1 MLTFTEMP
9 KPLEY
14 HKHIERM
21 QSCIS
26 LKFSQNC
33 LVFHAKVKSCTKL
46 KLKKVEAW
54 WSLILDVYLGL
65 KINFSWRVENLSMT
79 GV

>member
-1 MLTFTEMP
+1 MLTSTEMP

-46 KLKKVEAW
+46 KIKKGGSLVE
-54 WSLILDVYLGL
+54 L
-65 KINFSWRVENLSMT
+65 NFGCSFRSKD
-79 GV
+79 